1 MLRWHVQA
9 GAVPIPKSSDPQ
21 RLAENLD
28 VFGFALDDGEM
39 AALAG
44 LDRGNRLGGDPDV
57 YVEM

>member
-1 MLRWHVQA
+1 
-9 GAVPIPKSSDPQ
+9 VPIPKSSDPR

-28 VFGFALDDGEM
+28 VFGVALDEDEM

-44 LDRGNRLGGDPDV
+44 LDRGNRLGGDPDI